1 VLQWTTEPNAYSMI
15 ELSFPSRPVLCVTGR
30 PETQAIV
37 EQGVK
42 GYRAVFAS
50 DAAGAIRCANS
61 GNFDAYL
68 IDYWLAD
75 WSGVQLCRHLRE
87 VDPNAPIVIF
97 NGANQAEHRRRALRA
112 GANGFFIQ
120 PLDTNALCT
129 SLTTF
134 LNISDHRSI
143 GARVEEQRAVQEELT
158 RQAEF
163 IKLRVDRAKEV
174 AVDANERI
182 ARIKAY
188 RTFIDAGG
196 MRSHFEKWWPQVY
209 AGETKTRG
217 GGGH

>member
-1 VLQWTTEPNAYSMI
+1 MI

-30 PETQAIV
+30 PETQTAV
-37 EQGVK
+37 EQGMK
-42 GYRAVFAS
+42 GYRVLFAS

-87 VDPNAPIVIF
+87 VDPNAPIVVF
-97 NGANQAEHRRRALRA
+97 NGTNQAEHRRRALRA

-120 PLDTNALCT
+120 PLDTNALCS

-134 LNISDHRSI
+134 LNVSDHRSI
-143 GARVEEQRAVQEELT
+143 RARVEEQRAVQEELT
-158 RQAEF
+158 RQAEL
-163 IKLRVDRAKEV
+163 IKLRTDRAKETAADV
-174 AVDANERI
+174 NERI

-209 AGETKTRG
+209 ASETNTRG
-217 GGGH
+217 GGGTKG